1 MVHAAALALATLSAP
16 AVVSSEVAAAGSWL
30 EILDALKWG
39 QSWEGTGKLFR
50 SNLTQDQW
58 AKLAQ
63 SVRDPLGAVQSRA
76 ILGATKA
83 QSLPGAPDGEYQIV
97 QYRTVFANKASA
109 VETVVLGREGNQWK
123 IVGYFIR

>member
-1 MVHAAALALATLSAP
+1 MLPLAALALATLSASAPVFP
-16 AVVSSEVAAAGSWL
+16 AAAAAGAWL
-30 EILDALKWG
+30 ETLDAQKWG
-39 QSWEGTGKLFR
+39 QSWEGIGKLFR
-50 SNLTQDQW
+50 SNLTQAQW

-63 SVRDPLGAVQSRA
+63 SVREPLGAVQSRA
-76 ILGATKA
+76 VLGATKA

-109 VETVVLGREGNQWK
+109 VETVVLAREGGHWK